1 MAKRDY
7 YEVLGV
13 AKNASAEEI
22 KKAYR
27 RLAMKHHPDRNAG
40 DDQAENRFKETKE
53 AFEILSDP
61 AKRDAYDQF
70 GHAGVDPSV
79 GGGPGGGFGA
89 GSYHDIFGDV
99 FGDIFGQSRGRGG
112 NKSNQ
117 VFRGADLRYVL
128 DLDLEEA
135 VAGVEKTIQFK
146 THVSCKECG
155 GNGAK
160 KGTSPETCPA
170 CHGTGETR
178 ISQGFFTLQQ
188 TCSRCHGSGKI
199 ITQPCSVCHGQGQVE
214 SVEKLQV
221 KVPAGVDNGDRIRLS
236 GKGEAGRNG
245 GPSGDLYVQMAVR
258 EHPIFRRDQ
267 STLYCEVP
275 IDVVTASLGGEI
287 EVPALSG
294 RISLKIPA
302 ETQTGNVFKLR
313 GKGITPLRG
322 VRPGDLMV
330 RVILET
336 PVNLS
341 REQKALLEQFGQSLK
356 NNWRK
361 HSPRREGWL
370 DKARSFFEKMKF

>member
-160 KGTSPETCPA
+160 KGRLRRPAQRVMAQAKPAFHKASLLFNKRVLVAMEPERLSPSRALYVTVRGRSKA
-170 CHGTGETR
+170 SR
-178 ISQGFFTLQQ
+178 NFR
-188 TCSRCHGSGKI
+188 SRCRPEW
-199 ITQPCSVCHGQGQVE
+199 T
-214 SVEKLQV
+214 
-221 KVPAGVDNGDRIRLS
+221 
-236 GKGEAGRNG
+236 
-245 GPSGDLYVQMAVR
+245 MAIV
-258 EHPIFRRDQ
+258 
-267 STLYCEVP
+267 S
-275 IDVVTASLGGEI
+275 A
-287 EVPALSG
+287 
-294 RISLKIPA
+294 
-302 ETQTGNVFKLR
+302 
-313 GKGITPLRG
+313 
-322 VRPGDLMV
+322 
-330 RVILET
+330 
-336 PVNLS
+336 
-341 REQKALLEQFGQSLK
+341 
-356 NNWRK
+356 
-361 HSPRREGWL
+361 
-370 DKARSFFEKMKF
+370 